1 VIVSANTQ
9 SFIPNFTG
17 LSYINCLIPLNLC
30 FDLIILSSTAIFSFG
45 WKKSWETLP
54 AWSINGYTLVN
65 LLSLSIPQFFLIF
78 GEKRTEITDIS
89 KDLFSIY
96 FLIFLIMDSFYTTY
110 NLVNDL
116 FKKQVYVIGAVR
128 SNSLVLP

>member
-1 VIVSANTQ
+1 M
-9 SFIPNFTG
+9 
-17 LSYINCLIPLNLC
+17 
-30 FDLIILSSTAIFSFG
+30 
-45 WKKSWETLP
+45 
-54 AWSINGYTLVN
+54 
-65 LLSLSIPQFFLIF
+65 IF

-128 SNSLVLP
+128 SNSSAMPTFFLEKKMDERKLQVEEISDGTGKTNL

>member
-1 VIVSANTQ
+1 
-9 SFIPNFTG
+9 
-17 LSYINCLIPLNLC
+17 
-30 FDLIILSSTAIFSFG
+30 
-45 WKKSWETLP
+45 
-54 AWSINGYTLVN
+54 
-65 LLSLSIPQFFLIF
+65 LIF

-116 FKKQVYVIGAVR
+116 FKKQVYVIGAIR
-128 SNSLVLP
+128 SNSSAMPTVFFRKKDG

>member
-1 VIVSANTQ
+1 
-9 SFIPNFTG
+9 
-17 LSYINCLIPLNLC
+17 
-30 FDLIILSSTAIFSFG
+30 
-45 WKKSWETLP
+45 
-54 AWSINGYTLVN
+54 
-65 LLSLSIPQFFLIF
+65 LIF

-128 SNSLVLP
+128 SNSSAMPTFFLEKKMDERKLQVEEISDGTGKTNL